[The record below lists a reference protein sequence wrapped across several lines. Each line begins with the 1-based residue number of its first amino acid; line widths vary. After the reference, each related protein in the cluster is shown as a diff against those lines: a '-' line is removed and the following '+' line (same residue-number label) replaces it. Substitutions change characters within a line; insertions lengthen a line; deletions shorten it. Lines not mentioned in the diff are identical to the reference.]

1 MIAGYNNVYFLTG
14 EYEKIEV
21 NSMLRDV
28 DAYVSLHRSEGFG
41 LTLAESMM
49 LGTPT
54 ISTNWSGNVE
64 FQNEDTACMVDYK
77 LVDVGKNIPLFPE
90 GSKWAEASAD
100 HAAEYMKKLYS
111 DKEFYNRIK
120 ENGLKSIN
128 EQLSKESVGKIVNE
142 RINAIYNKALK
153 NQ

>member
-1 MIAGYNNVYFLTG
+1 
-14 EYEKIEV
+14 
-21 NSMLRDV
+21 MLRDV

-128 EQLSKESVGKIVNE
+128 EQLSKESVGKIVNK

>member
-1 MIAGYNNVYFLTG
+1 MTAGYNNVYFLTG

-128 EQLSKESVGKIVNE
+128 EQLSKESVGKIVNK

>member
-1 MIAGYNNVYFLTG
+1 MTAGYNNVYFLTG

-120 ENGLKSIN
+120 ENGLRKGSFFHRWSN
-128 EQLSKESVGKIVNE
+128 YVE
-142 RINAIYNKALK
+142 Y
-153 NQ
+153 

>member
-1 MIAGYNNVYFLTG
+1 
-14 EYEKIEV
+14 
-21 NSMLRDV
+21 
-28 DAYVSLHRSEGFG
+28 
-41 LTLAESMM
+41 
-49 LGTPT
+49 
-54 ISTNWSGNVE
+54 
-64 FQNEDTACMVDYK
+64 MVDYK

-90 GSKWAEASAD
+90 GSKWAEASAN

-120 ENGLKSIN
+120 ENGLKNIN
-128 EQLSKESVGKIVNE
+128 EQLSKESVGKIVNK

>member
-1 MIAGYNNVYFLTG
+1 MTAGYNNVYFLTG

-128 EQLSKESVGKIVNE
+128 EQLSKESVGKIVNK
-142 RINAIYNKALK
+142 RINAIYN
-153 NQ
+153 

>member
-1 MIAGYNNVYFLTG
+1 
-14 EYEKIEV
+14 
-21 NSMLRDV
+21 
-28 DAYVSLHRSEGFG
+28 
-41 LTLAESMM
+41 M

-128 EQLSKESVGKIVNE
+128 EQLSKESVGKIVNK

>member
-1 MIAGYNNVYFLTG
+1 MTAGYNNVYFLTG

-90 GSKWAEASAD
+90 GSKWAEASAN

-128 EQLSKESVGKIVNE
+128 EQLSKESVGKIVNK